1 MSPRIPGPPAYP
13 LVGHILQVP
22 TVKAWKYFER
32 LAHQYGPIVKVSLAG
47 DDIVVLSDPSDA
59 EELLGRRSRIYSSRR
74 PLIYAGKYESDN
86 LRLTMMSYGEVL
98 KKQRAAFHQM
108 LQPRAVGGY
117 EEMQLGESLRLL
129 ADLVRAPN
137 DYYQHFARFPAS
149 LVFALSYGQ
158 PLNDDGKDLA
168 ELQKIVLTFVK
179 DITPG
184 AHLVDSF
191 PILDL
196 LPDFLSKWRVEAKQ
210 KHQRELEFYGRLA
223 LNVKARMENDIGMEC
238 FAARLWDQQ
247 ILIVQFY
254 WFGVAGR
261 CWNLPEFRE
270 T

>member
-1 MSPRIPGPPAYP
+1 
-13 LVGHILQVP
+13 
-22 TVKAWKYFER
+22 
-32 LAHQYGPIVKVSLAG
+32 
-47 DDIVVLSDPSDA
+47 
-59 EELLGRRSRIYSSRR
+59 
-74 PLIYAGKYESDN
+74 
-86 LRLTMMSYGEVL
+86 
-98 KKQRAAFHQM
+98 
-108 LQPRAVGGY
+108 
-117 EEMQLGESLRLL
+117 MQLGESLRLL

-210 KHQRELEFYGRLA
+210 KHQHELEVSFRRPHILSFSSTLIYLVLWSTGFERQSENGERYWNGMFCCSPMGSTDKTKPDGRRAFL
-223 LNVKARMENDIGMEC
+223 
-238 FAARLWDQQ
+238 Q
-247 ILIVQFY
+247 Y
-254 WFGVAGR
+254 WFHRLLISTDCV
-261 CWNLPEFRE
+261 
-270 T
+270 